1 MSYLKNLSHK
11 LLAVFFFP
19 FLIFIRLIR
28 PFYKIRLRVFMSER
42 IGHFIGD
49 AGISLC
55 KKLEGQK
62 YKDICWFVTPS
73 CNTQLEKRVSM

>member
-1 MSYLKNLSHK
+1 
-11 LLAVFFFP
+11 
-19 FLIFIRLIR
+19 
-28 PFYKIRLRVFMSER
+28 MSER

-73 CNTQLEKRVSM
+73 CNTQLEKMVRRVFFVRWWVRYLILANNFFPSF